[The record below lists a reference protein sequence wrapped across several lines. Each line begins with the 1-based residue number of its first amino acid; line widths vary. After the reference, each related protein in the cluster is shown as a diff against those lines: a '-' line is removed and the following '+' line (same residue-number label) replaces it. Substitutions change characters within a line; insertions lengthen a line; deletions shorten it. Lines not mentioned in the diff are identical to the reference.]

1 MPTVLGLDL
10 GKHTFRA
17 IEAEKSKKGVV
28 IVRSGVYDNPKINL
42 DDSSK
47 DAAKEY
53 SNAIRNFVHDAGFG
67 TSKVVLALEEK
78 DIFMRVITVPM
89 MSDKEL
95 KSSITFEAEQY
106 IPLPL
111 SEVRLSYQKLEIPTN
126 QKGKISVQLVA
137 AKKDVIDRYIGIVK
151 DAKLIPIGVEPEALA
166 VGRALTVDANNE
178 ANLILHAGYQKSI
191 IIITLKGNVVFTR
204 TLSVGGDAMTRTIE
218 QNLSLDY
225 MQAEEYKKAYG
236 LNEDQAEGKIYTSLK
251 PMFEN
256 IISEIGRA
264 QMFFT
269 THHAGVN
276 ISKVVLSG
284 GTALMPGL
292 LLFMANNLNIEV
304 ELANPF
310 RDITF
315 FKDIAN
321 KKDWHVENGPLFSV
335 PVGLALKE
343 L

>member
-10 GKHTFRA
+10 GKHSFRA
-17 IEAEKSKKGVV
+17 IEAEKTKKGVV
-28 IVRSGVYDNPKINL
+28 VVRTGVYDNSKINL
-42 DDSSK
+42 DDPSK
-47 DAAKEY
+47 DAIKEY
-53 SNAIRNFVHDAGFG
+53 SDAIRNFVHDAGFG
-67 TSKVVLALEEK
+67 TSKVILALEEK
-78 DIFMRVITVPM
+78 DIFMRVISVPI

-95 KSSITFEAEQY
+95 RSSITFEAEQY

-111 SEVRLSYQKLEIPTN
+111 KDVNLSYQKLEIPTN
-126 QKGKISVQLVA
+126 KKGKISVQLVA
-137 AKKDVIDRYIGIVK
+137 AKKDVIDKYINIVK
-151 DAKLIPIGVEPEALA
+151 DAKLIPIGVEPEALS
-166 VGRALTVDANNE
+166 VGRALTTDTNNE
-178 ANLILHAGYQKSI
+178 ANLILHAGYHKSI
-191 IIITLKGNVVFTR
+191 IIITLKGSVVFTR
-204 TLSVGGDAMTRTIE
+204 TLSIGGDAMTRTIE
-218 QNLSLDY
+218 QNLHLDY

-236 LNEDQAEGKIYTSLK
+236 LNQDQADGKIFESLK

-269 THHAGVN
+269 THHPGVN
-276 ISKVVLSG
+276 INRVVLSG

-292 LLFMANNLNIEV
+292 LLFMANNLNVEV

-310 RDITF
+310 RNIIF

-343 L
+343 M